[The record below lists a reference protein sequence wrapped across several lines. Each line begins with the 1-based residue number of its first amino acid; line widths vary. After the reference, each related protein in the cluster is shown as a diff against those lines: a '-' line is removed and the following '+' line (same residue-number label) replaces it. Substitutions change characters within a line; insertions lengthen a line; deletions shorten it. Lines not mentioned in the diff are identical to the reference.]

1 MGAWEKTCR
10 TKKMNKG
17 LEPALKRLRRN
28 FNKFIQMRDIW
39 ITQEDEIIAECVAC
53 GRAWILN
60 NTYDWK
66 DFHASHYWLE
76 DKYASVRFNEHNVNG
91 CCSVCNKHLSGNLA
105 MYEMSLIEKIG
116 NENFE
121 KLGVLRNQI
130 KKYDVVDLGQMNKHY
145 LEAIRFL
152 TNTKFKNTYIGV
164 K

>member
-1 MGAWEKTCR
+1 
-10 TKKMNKG
+10 MNKG

-76 DKYASVRFNEHNVNG
+76 DKYASVRFDEYNVNG
-91 CCSVCNKHLSGNLA
+91 CCSVCNKHLHGNLA
-105 MYEMSLIEKIG
+105 MYEQNLMEKIG
-116 NENFE
+116 QQEFQKLNFI
-121 KLGVLRNQI
+121 RNLI
-130 KKYDVVDLGQMNKHY
+130 KKYDVLD
-145 LEAIRFL
+145 LEALNKSYLKSIRRL
-152 TNTKFKNTYIGV
+152 TETKFKNTYIGV

>member
-1 MGAWEKTCR
+1 
-10 TKKMNKG
+10 MNKG

-76 DKYASVRFNEHNVNG
+76 DKYASVRFDEYNVNG
-91 CCSVCNKHLSGNLA
+91 CCSVCNKHLHGNLA
-105 MYEMSLIEKIG
+105 MYEQNLMEKIG
-116 NENFE
+116 NQEFQKLNFR
-121 KLGVLRNQI
+121 RNLI
-130 KKYDVVDLGQMNKHY
+130 KKYDVLD
-145 LEAIRFL
+145 LEALNKSYLKSIRRL
-152 TNTKFKNTYIGV
+152 TETKFKNTYIGV